1 MDNFSANVCN
11 LSYQVPSPIPYIAIS
26 VAHMLFVIVPTV
38 LLGATILYHVRA
50 DREMRDPITA
60 LFCAVTITSMLS
72 PVTFGLLLDMSTITD
87 LPLSGSCSP
96 PSRAIRM
103 GTLYFLRML
112 TPCQIA
118 LITCTQFYVIKYGK
132 KITARHVLAVFG
144 VVTVSTAIA
153 SILLIASGAGAYG
166 GAVPKIRGSW
176 CEENEVVLRNYLYQS
191 AALAVIIIICPVTLV
206 VAFSV
211 QSYLIVKQSTT
222 ETDRLVRS
230 VLLVSVATLVLEFTI
245 KIPAGLLYYVS
256 IVLNSLPIFYLS
268 ITTGDTE
275 NCFVLLLFLTT
286 HRGIRKAVFSKVIN
300 YFKNRNTVS
309 PQA

>member
-1 MDNFSANVCN
+1 M
-11 LSYQVPSPIPYIAIS
+11 
-26 VAHMLFVIVPTV
+26 
-38 LLGATILYHVRA
+38 
-50 DREMRDPITA
+50 
-60 LFCAVTITSMLS
+60 
-72 PVTFGLLLDMSTITD
+72 
-87 LPLSGSCSP
+87 
-96 PSRAIRM
+96 
-103 GTLYFLRML
+103 
-112 TPCQIA
+112 
-118 LITCTQFYVIKYGK
+118 
-132 KITARHVLAVFG
+132 FG

-176 CEENEVVLRNYLYQS
+176 CEENKAVLRNYLYQS

-256 IVLNSLPIFYLS
+256 IVLNSLPIFNLS